1 MKILN
6 AVLATSFVAL
16 GGCTEA
22 KKAPAAKAPAPV
34 QAVAPSSQPAHAAK
48 APGAAGAP
56 AGAASQPA
64 IPDVVGKVVQ
74 TMNSGGYTYVELD
87 TGAKEK
93 IWAAGPN
100 ASVKVGDTVGFTGGS
115 AMQAFTSKTLKR
127 TFDTIYFVGALQ
139 VANGP
144 SGAASVPAGKAVERS
159 PKVEVGKVAKAEGG
173 LTVAE
178 IFAQSAGLSGK
189 QVVLRGKVVK
199 FNGGIMGKNWLHI
212 QDGTGEANKNDLT
225 VTTDATAE
233 VGDLVVIKG
242 MLTLDKDFGAGYK
255 YAVIV
260 ENATVT
266 K

>member
-22 KKAPAAKAPAPV
+22 TKAPKAPVAKAPA
-34 QAVAPSSQPAHAAK
+34 QAVAPSSQPAT
-48 APGAAGAP
+48 AGA

-64 IPDVVGKVVQ
+64 IPDVVGKVVT
-74 TMNSGGYTYVELD
+74 TMNSGGYTYVEID
-87 TGAKEK
+87 TGAKKK
-93 IWAAGPN
+93 IWAAGPS
-100 ASVKVGDTVGFTGGS
+100 ALVKVGDTVGFTGGS
-115 AMQAFTSKTLKR
+115 AMQGFTSKTLKR

-139 VANGP
+139 VASGP
-144 SGAASVPAGKAVERS
+144 SGAASVPAGKNVTERS

-178 IFAQSAGLSGK
+178 VFAQASKLSGK

-212 QDGTGEANKNDLT
+212 QDGTGEAKTNDLT
-225 VTTDATAE
+225 VTTDATPE
-233 VGDLVVIKG
+233 VGDTVVIKG
-242 MLTLDKDFGAGYK
+242 LLTTDKDFGAGYK

-260 ENATVT
+260 EDATVT